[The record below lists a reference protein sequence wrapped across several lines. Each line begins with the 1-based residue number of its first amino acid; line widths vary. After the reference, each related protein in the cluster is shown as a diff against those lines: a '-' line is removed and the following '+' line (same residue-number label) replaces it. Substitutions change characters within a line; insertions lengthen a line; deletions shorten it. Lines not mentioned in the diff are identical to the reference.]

1 MGVQSGQETGDQIG
15 PDEEAAITVVIPAY
29 RVGALV
35 SEALTSVLGQQRAD
49 WRAIVVDD
57 GDPDV
62 TLHVGPFLTDPR
74 IRLLQTDN
82 AGVSV
87 ARNRAIAEANT
98 PYIAF
103 LDGDDV
109 LEPDYCSVMIAALEM
124 NPKAGFVTGDASYFG
139 ADRGGE
145 LFSAYNPQTMP
156 ATLERVLERRFN
168 IFAAATV
175 RREALASVGG
185 FQAGLTTSEDFDL
198 WLRLLIAGWELA
210 YVPRPVA
217 QYRRRAGSASRDSA
231 GMLRTALA
239 VTMTARDALAGR
251 PEAIAAEHM
260 CVRLTHEI
268 AIAAAFDRLKL
279 ADRHAVRDAAKFLLA
294 HGVAVRS
301 PRLRAMLR
309 LIRLLPACA
318 PLMLALRE
326 KI

>member
-15 PDEEAAITVVIPAY
+15 PDKEAAITVVIPAY

-62 TLHVGPFLTDPR
+62 TLHVGPFLADPR

-109 LEPDYCSVMIAALEM
+109 LEPDYCSVMITALEM
-124 NPKAGFVTGDASYFG
+124 DPKAGFVTGDAAYFG

-145 LFSAYNPQTMP
+145 LFSAYNPQAMP

-168 IFAAATV
+168 VFAAATV

-185 FQAGLTTSEDFDL
+185 FRSGLTTSEDFDL

-217 QYRRRAGSASRDSA
+217 RYRRRAESASRDSA

-239 VTMTARDALAGR
+239 VTMAAREALAGR
-251 PEAIAAEHM
+251 PEAVVAEDM
-260 CVRLTHEI
+260 CVRLTNEI
-268 AIAAAFDRLKL
+268 EIAAAFDRLRL
-279 ADRHAVRDAAKFLLA
+279 ADRRAVRDAAKSLLA
-294 HGVAVRS
+294 RGAGVHS

-309 LIRLLPACA
+309 LIRLSPACA
-318 PLMLALRE
+318 PLLLALRE